1 MSISSPTIDQNVQ
14 LPLFSSKPNNSITKY
29 NNQTLMA
36 HLLSSLFA
44 TTTLILSSTLICTA
58 QTNNYLYHFCGSTG
72 NFTSN
77 GAYATN
83 LNQLFSSLSSNATT
97 SSNGYQNMTFGRD
110 PDKIYG
116 AFMCRGDVSS
126 QSCKACVDFATSS
139 LISRCPNSKE
149 SIIWFDNCM
158 LRYSN
163 QSFFSSM
170 QTLPSFYVWNPPN
183 ASDPNFNRVLGDL
196 MNSLVVEA
204 INGGGSASSRVMFKT
219 KQAVLN
225 GFQNIYGLVQCTP
238 DLSPGECDSCLTSAI
253 GDIPTCC
260 DRKQGGRVVFP
271 SCNLR
276 FEVYRFY
283 ADPTKNY
290 LYHHCGET
298 ETDRVY
304 GAITCRG
311 DIEIQLCKLC
321 VDSAMPD
328 LTQFCPWQKES
339 LIWYEYCML
348 RYSNKMFFSVVQ
360 TSPPVP
366 LLNAQNTSD
375 PEGFYQVLEALMR
388 SLTTAATTRRYPEAL
403 FAADE
408 RKFSDNQIYGLVQ
421 CTGDLSSSD
430 CSFCLGA
437 LVAQL
442 STCCK
447 RPTGGSLILP
457 SCYLKY
463 DVRPFYESRTV
474 ALYPPPPP
482 SLMNSTPP
490 KVYTPRARLVA
501 SVWKDILFT
510 ALLKYRRLSM
520 LGDSGKGEVGKT
532 IKLILI
538 PAALTIGVLL
548 IGALCCFIHRRK
560 FKRPKKRGALV
571 GTRFK
576 SSTSHEFQNGPEV
589 NCFSLTSILAATD
602 CFSAVNKLGE
612 GGFGPVYQGTL
623 LDGLEIAVKRLS
635 KNSGQ
640 GLEEFMNEVTV
651 IAKLQHKNLVRLLD
665 PSKRAN
671 LDWKLRYH
679 IIEGIAQ
686 GILYLHKY
694 SRLRIIHR
702 DLKASNILLDDSMNP
717 KISDF
722 GMARIFGG
730 NQTEAN
736 TGRVVGTYGYMSPE
750 YALNGLF
757 SEKSDVFS
765 FGVLLIEII
774 SSKRNTGLYPTGESP
789 TLLGYA
795 WELWK
800 EGKALELMDES
811 IRESH
816 VPPEVLKCIQIGLL
830 CIQED
835 PAARPTMS
843 SIVSM
848 FGNYSSTLPLPK
860 HPEEEIGNGDS
871 VKLYGLVQCT
881 GYLSGKMCKKCLD

>member
-1 MSISSPTIDQNVQ
+1 M
-14 LPLFSSKPNNSITKY
+14 
-29 NNQTLMA
+29 
-36 HLLSSLFA
+36 
-44 TTTLILSSTLICTA
+44 
-58 QTNNYLYHFCGSTG
+58 
-72 NFTSN
+72 
-77 GAYATN
+77 
-83 LNQLFSSLSSNATT
+83 
-97 SSNGYQNMTFGRD
+97 
-110 PDKIYG
+110 
-116 AFMCRGDVSS
+116 
-126 QSCKACVDFATSS
+126 
-139 LISRCPNSKE
+139 
-149 SIIWFDNCM
+149 
-158 LRYSN
+158 
-163 QSFFSSM
+163 
-170 QTLPSFYVWNPPN
+170 
-183 ASDPNFNRVLGDL
+183 
-196 MNSLVVEA
+196 
-204 INGGGSASSRVMFKT
+204 
-219 KQAVLN
+219 
-225 GFQNIYGLVQCTP
+225 
-238 DLSPGECDSCLTSAI
+238 
-253 GDIPTCC
+253 
-260 DRKQGGRVVFP
+260 
-271 SCNLR
+271 
-276 FEVYRFY
+276 
-283 ADPTKNY
+283 ADPTEKY

-298 ETDRVY
+298 GNFSDTSAYATNLKQLLSLLSSNVTSRNGYRNNSVGLESDRVY
-304 GAITCRG
+304 GAIMCRG

-321 VDSAMPD
+321 VDSAMPN
-328 LTQFCPWQKES
+328 LTRLCPWQKES

-360 TSPPVP
+360 TSSPVP

-375 PEGFYQVLEALMR
+375 PDGFYQVLEELMR
-388 SLTTAATTRRYPEAL
+388 SLTIAATRRYPGAL

-437 LVAQL
+437 LVGQL

-463 DVRPFYESRTV
+463 DIRPFSESRTV
-474 ALYPPPPP
+474 ALYSPPPP

-490 KVYTPRARLVA
+490 K
-501 SVWKDILFT
+501 
-510 ALLKYRRLSM
+510 
-520 LGDSGKGEVGKT
+520 GDSGKGEVGKT

-538 PAALTIGVLL
+538 PTALTIGVLL
-548 IGALCCFIHRRK
+548 IGALCCFIHRQK
-560 FKRPKKRGALV
+560 FKRPKKQGAPV

-651 IAKLQHKNLVRLLD
+651 IAKLQHKNLVRLLGCCIQEEEKMLVYEYMPNKSLDKHLFD

-671 LDWKLRYH
+671 LDWNLRYH

-736 TGRVVGTYGYMSPE
+736 TGR
-750 YALNGLF
+750 
-757 SEKSDVFS
+757 
-765 FGVLLIEII
+765 
-774 SSKRNTGLYPTGESP
+774 
-789 TLLGYA
+789 A

-816 VPPEVLKCIQIGLL
+816 VPLEVLKCIQIGLL

-843 SIVSM
+843 LIVSM

-860 HPEEEIGNGDS
+860 HPGFFLRRPSITSKQSCS
-871 VKLYGLVQCT
+871 VNEVT
-881 GYLSGKMCKKCLD
+881 ITSTMPR